1 MSHHNLGFSV
11 DIFLVVGIKEVCY
24 TVVRDLD
31 LVVVLQQDV
40 AGSQV
45 PVDHAVLLQ
54 VVHTLRHKH
63 TYRIYA
69 IYRIYS
75 DSLFI
80 YVVAP
85 KNL

>member
-1 MSHHNLGFSV
+1 MSHNNLGVCV
-11 DIFLVVGIKEVCY
+11 DVFLVVRIKEVCY

-54 VVHTLRHKH
+54 VVHTLRHKNM
-63 TYRIYA
+63 YSVCP
-69 IYRIYS
+69 IYS
-75 DSLFI
+75 YL
-80 YVVAP
+80 
-85 KNL
+85 